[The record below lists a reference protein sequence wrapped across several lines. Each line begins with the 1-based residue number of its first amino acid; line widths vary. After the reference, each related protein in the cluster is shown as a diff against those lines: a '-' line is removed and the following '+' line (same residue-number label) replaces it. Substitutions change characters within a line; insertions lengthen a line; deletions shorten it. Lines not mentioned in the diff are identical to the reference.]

1 MKIDLKELGKRI
13 KLTRKGQDLTQEMLA
28 EKAGVSQHYIYEIEA
43 GRKAMSIHSF
53 ASLTTALD
61 VSADYLLF
69 GDGQR
74 IFDVDTPAHH
84 NNHPRPATAGRRPG
98 TAVPGSTERG
108 RHRTLTA
115 APDPLPPRPAGPA
128 AACCLRS
135 CHAAAGTRRKLPS
148 CPPTRPVLA
157 SSHPRR

>member
-53 ASLTTALD
+53 AS
-61 VSADYLLF
+61 ADYLLF

-84 NNHPRPATAGRRPG
+84 NNQLMEIAAELNPSQRDHVLEILEVM
-98 TAVPGSTERG
+98 VPYI
-108 RHRTLTA
+108 
-115 APDPLPPRPAGPA
+115 
-128 AACCLRS
+128 
-135 CHAAAGTRRKLPS
+135 KN
-148 CPPTRPVLA
+148 
-157 SSHPRR
+157 

>member
-61 VSADYLLF
+61 VSADYPLLVM
-69 GDGQR
+69 GKEYLML
-74 IFDVDTPAHH
+74 I
-84 NNHPRPATAGRRPG
+84 PRLITIINYF
-98 TAVPGSTERG
+98 TISTM
-108 RHRTLTA
+108 HIQITYF
-115 APDPLPPRPAGPA
+115 
-128 AACCLRS
+128 
-135 CHAAAGTRRKLPS
+135 H
-148 CPPTRPVLA
+148 
-157 SSHPRR
+157 

>member
-28 EKAGVSQHYIYEIEA
+28 EKAGVSQQA

-84 NNHPRPATAGRRPG
+84 NNQLMEIAAELNPSQRDHVLEILEVM
-98 TAVPGSTERG
+98 VPYI
-108 RHRTLTA
+108 
-115 APDPLPPRPAGPA
+115 
-128 AACCLRS
+128 
-135 CHAAAGTRRKLPS
+135 KN
-148 CPPTRPVLA
+148 
-157 SSHPRR
+157 

>member
-1 MKIDLKELGKRI
+1 MLLSAIFIVVTITADSGFFITPGNTIFMEVFYENRFKRIRKRI

-53 ASLTTALD
+53 ASSYYCID

-84 NNHPRPATAGRRPG
+84 NNQLMEIAAELNPSQRDHVLEILEVM
-98 TAVPGSTERG
+98 VPYI
-108 RHRTLTA
+108 
-115 APDPLPPRPAGPA
+115 
-128 AACCLRS
+128 
-135 CHAAAGTRRKLPS
+135 KN
-148 CPPTRPVLA
+148 
-157 SSHPRR
+157 

>member
-1 MKIDLKELGKRI
+1 MDLFAKCTNPYVDGIRAANIYPYFHKLESRQDVEVIMEGKRRI
-13 KLTRKGQDLTQEMLA
+13 MLGSNNYLGLTTHPR
-28 EKAGVSQHYIYEIEA
+28 VIEA

-84 NNHPRPATAGRRPG
+84 NNQLMEIAAELNPSQRDHVLEILEVM
-98 TAVPGSTERG
+98 VPYI
-108 RHRTLTA
+108 
-115 APDPLPPRPAGPA
+115 
-128 AACCLRS
+128 
-135 CHAAAGTRRKLPS
+135 KN
-148 CPPTRPVLA
+148 
-157 SSHPRR
+157 

>member
-1 MKIDLKELGKRI
+1 MSREKLGQFIRDA
-13 KLTRKGQDLTQEMLA
+13 REVRDLTQEMLA

-84 NNHPRPATAGRRPG
+84 NNQLMEIAAELNPSQRDHVLEILEVM
-98 TAVPGSTERG
+98 VPYI
-108 RHRTLTA
+108 
-115 APDPLPPRPAGPA
+115 
-128 AACCLRS
+128 
-135 CHAAAGTRRKLPS
+135 KN
-148 CPPTRPVLA
+148 
-157 SSHPRR
+157 

>member
-84 NNHPRPATAGRRPG
+84 NNQLMEIAAELNPSQRDHQTLFFVEYIHNFLPCHILHPFYHFLIVHMHYLPT
-98 TAVPGSTERG
+98 STN
-108 RHRTLTA
+108 HYLQ
-115 APDPLPPRPAGPA
+115 
-128 AACCLRS
+128 
-135 CHAAAGTRRKLPS
+135 K
-148 CPPTRPVLA
+148 
-157 SSHPRR
+157 

>member
-74 IFDVDTPAHH
+74 IFDVDTPAHQLMEIAAELNPSQRDH
-84 NNHPRPATAGRRPG
+84 VLEILEVM
-98 TAVPGSTERG
+98 VPYI
-108 RHRTLTA
+108 
-115 APDPLPPRPAGPA
+115 
-128 AACCLRS
+128 
-135 CHAAAGTRRKLPS
+135 KN
-148 CPPTRPVLA
+148 
-157 SSHPRR
+157 

>member
-1 MKIDLKELGKRI
+1 MKIRFKRI
-13 KLTRKGQDLTQEMLA
+13 RKNASNLPEKARSDTGNA
-28 EKAGVSQHYIYEIEA
+28 CEKAGVSQHYIYEIEA

-84 NNHPRPATAGRRPG
+84 NNQLMEIAAELNPSQRDHVLEILEVM
-98 TAVPGSTERG
+98 VPYI
-108 RHRTLTA
+108 
-115 APDPLPPRPAGPA
+115 
-128 AACCLRS
+128 
-135 CHAAAGTRRKLPS
+135 KN
-148 CPPTRPVLA
+148 
-157 SSHPRR
+157 

>member
-28 EKAGVSQHYIYEIEA
+28 EKA

-84 NNHPRPATAGRRPG
+84 NNQLMEIAAELNPSQRDHVLEILEVM
-98 TAVPGSTERG
+98 VPYI
-108 RHRTLTA
+108 
-115 APDPLPPRPAGPA
+115 
-128 AACCLRS
+128 
-135 CHAAAGTRRKLPS
+135 KN
-148 CPPTRPVLA
+148 
-157 SSHPRR
+157 

>member
-1 MKIDLKELGKRI
+1 MEVFYENRFKRI
-13 KLTRKGQDLTQEMLA
+13 RKTHQTYPKRARSDTG
-28 EKAGVSQHYIYEIEA
+28 KAGVSQHYIYEIEA

-84 NNHPRPATAGRRPG
+84 NNQLMEIAAELNPSQRDHVLEILEVM
-98 TAVPGSTERG
+98 VPYI
-108 RHRTLTA
+108 
-115 APDPLPPRPAGPA
+115 
-128 AACCLRS
+128 
-135 CHAAAGTRRKLPS
+135 KN
-148 CPPTRPVLA
+148 
-157 SSHPRR
+157 

>member
-53 ASLTTALD
+53 ASALD

-84 NNHPRPATAGRRPG
+84 NNQLMEIAAELNPSQRDHVLEILEVM
-98 TAVPGSTERG
+98 VPYI
-108 RHRTLTA
+108 
-115 APDPLPPRPAGPA
+115 
-128 AACCLRS
+128 
-135 CHAAAGTRRKLPS
+135 KN
-148 CPPTRPVLA
+148 
-157 SSHPRR
+157 

>member
-1 MKIDLKELGKRI
+1 MEVFYENRFKRI
-13 KLTRKGQDLTQEMLA
+13 RKTHQTYPKRARSDT
-28 EKAGVSQHYIYEIEA
+28 AGVSQHYIYEIEA

-84 NNHPRPATAGRRPG
+84 NNQLMEIAAELNPSQRDHVLEILEVM
-98 TAVPGSTERG
+98 VPYI
-108 RHRTLTA
+108 
-115 APDPLPPRPAGPA
+115 
-128 AACCLRS
+128 
-135 CHAAAGTRRKLPS
+135 KN
-148 CPPTRPVLA
+148 
-157 SSHPRR
+157 

>member
-53 ASLTTALD
+53 ASLTTA
-61 VSADYLLF
+61 SADYLLF

-84 NNHPRPATAGRRPG
+84 NNQLMEIAAELNPSQRDHVLEILEVM
-98 TAVPGSTERG
+98 VPYI
-108 RHRTLTA
+108 
-115 APDPLPPRPAGPA
+115 
-128 AACCLRS
+128 
-135 CHAAAGTRRKLPS
+135 KN
-148 CPPTRPVLA
+148 
-157 SSHPRR
+157 

>member
-69 GDGQR
+69 
-74 IFDVDTPAHH
+74 DVDTPAHH
-84 NNHPRPATAGRRPG
+84 NNQLMEIAAELNPSQRDHVLEILEVM
-98 TAVPGSTERG
+98 VPYI
-108 RHRTLTA
+108 
-115 APDPLPPRPAGPA
+115 
-128 AACCLRS
+128 
-135 CHAAAGTRRKLPS
+135 KN
-148 CPPTRPVLA
+148 
-157 SSHPRR
+157 

>member
-1 MKIDLKELGKRI
+1 MEVFYENRFKRI
-13 KLTRKGQDLTQEMLA
+13 RKTHQTYPKRARSDTGNA
-28 EKAGVSQHYIYEIEA
+28 WRKAGVSQHYIYEIEA

-84 NNHPRPATAGRRPG
+84 NNQLMEIAAELNPSQRDHVLEILEVM
-98 TAVPGSTERG
+98 VPYI
-108 RHRTLTA
+108 
-115 APDPLPPRPAGPA
+115 
-128 AACCLRS
+128 
-135 CHAAAGTRRKLPS
+135 KN
-148 CPPTRPVLA
+148 
-157 SSHPRR
+157 